1 LAFAWKKPYVQK
13 AGFEGLSATGLAL
26 TLNMNPLLRLQR
38 LDALHSLSS
47 RLASESSGGLL
58 GDSLEVLLETMR
70 ARAAAAFI
78 VEPTLASIAE
88 SGLGGRGGPELFVL
102 RRALSTIAQRALSTR
117 RAVLLADLG
126 GDREGIDDAGEIL
139 ALGARTALAIPVLLG
154 NVAHGVFVLLFDDAA
169 RVDEEAQR
177 FSATI
182 ANLVALALAR
192 EQARDTPVPSNDE
205 LAEASRMASLGLLT
219 ASVAHE
225 LRGPA
230 GAMLLQQEE
239 LGRLVEQVSELSDAA
254 DPNMSGAIRELGEV
268 SSDIQTAVARIR
280 DTVEQL
286 SLVSR
291 REISPEC
298 IDLATVVRESL
309 AIAMPHLERRGI
321 TITQDIDSTVYT
333 VGRRD
338 SLGQVVLN
346 LVFNAADAAEVNAE
360 PKVWVRV
367 SAHGEQLALIVE
379 DNGPGVPSGAIQH
392 IFRPFYTTK
401 QRGQGTGLGLKICSD
416 VVAAHGGHIE
426 VHDRAGGGASFRVLL
441 TRVQEDSGLI
451 PLVPVRATKQRH
463 MQRPRPRQVFLIDDD
478 PVFARSMRR
487 ALKPHTVRT
496 AAAASEAEAQLMDP
510 NYLPDLV
517 LCDVFLPGRNGDT
530 LHARI
535 STRRP
540 ELASRFVFV
549 TGGAL
554 GRAEAE
560 YLKNCACPTL
570 FKPVELKTLKDLL
583 EDEAPESSPSASVRT
598 LNPPSASSS
607 RRSSVPGPSAPPS
620 TRR

>member
-1 LAFAWKKPYVQK
+1 
-13 AGFEGLSATGLAL
+13 
-26 TLNMNPLLRLQR
+26 MNPLLRLQR

-58 GDSLEVLLETMR
+58 GDSLDVLFESMR
-70 ARAAAAFI
+70 ARAGAAF
-78 VEPTLASIAE
+78 TLDSGMESISE
-88 SGLGGRGGPELFVL
+88 RGLGDRGGSQLLVL
-102 RRALSTIAQRALSTR
+102 RRALTTIAQRALSTR
-117 RAVLLADLG
+117 RPVLLSDLG
-126 GDREGIDDAGEIL
+126 HDREGIDDAGEIL
-139 ALGARTALAIPVLLG
+139 ALGARTALAVPVLLRR
-154 NVAHGVFVLLFDDAA
+154 VAQGVFVLLFDDLA
-169 RVDEEAQR
+169 RVDEEAR
-177 FSATI
+177 LFATTV
-182 ANLVALALAR
+182 ANMMAVALER
-192 EQARDTPVPSNDE
+192 EQIRSTPVPSNDE
-205 LAEASRMASLGLLT
+205 LAEASRMASLGLIT

-239 LGRLVEQVSELSDAA
+239 LGRLVEQVAELSDAA

-298 IDLATVVRESL
+298 VDVLTIVKDSL

-321 TITQDIDSTVYT
+321 TLTQELDGPVYT

-346 LVFNAADAAEVNAE
+346 LVFNAADAAEASKQ
-360 PKVWVRV
+360 PQIWVRV
-367 SAHGEQLALIVE
+367 MSCGEQLALVVE
-379 DNGPGVPSGAIQH
+379 DNGPGIAPGAVQH

-401 QRGQGTGLGLKICSD
+401 ERGQGTGLGLKICSD
-416 VVAAHGGHIE
+416 VVTAHGGHIE
-426 VHDRAGGGASFRVLL
+426 VHDRPGGGASFRVLL

-451 PLVPVRATKQRH
+451 PLVPVRAPKQR
-463 MQRPRPRQVFLIDDD
+463 MRDVRPRQVFVVDDD

-487 ALKPHTVRT
+487 ALKPHLVRT
-496 AAAASEAEAQLMDP
+496 AAAASEAEVELLDR
-510 NYLPDLV
+510 NYTPDLV

-530 LHARI
+530 LHSRI
-535 STRRP
+535 SARRP
-540 ELASRFVFV
+540 ELAKRFVFV

-554 GRAEAE
+554 GRAEAV

-583 EDEAPESSPSASVRT
+583 EDVEPESSPVASVRT
-598 LNPPSASSS
+598 LNPPSTNA
-607 RRSSVPGPSAPPS
+607 RRSTVPAPPS

>member
-1 LAFAWKKPYVQK
+1 MS
-13 AGFEGLSATGLAL
+13 E
-26 TLNMNPLLRLQR
+26 
-38 LDALHSLSS
+38 
-47 RLASESSGGLL
+47 RLAGESSGGLL
-58 GDSLEVLLETMR
+58 GDSLDALLDSLR
-70 ARAAAAFI
+70 ARAAAAF
-78 VEPTLASIAE
+78 TLDPGLESIAE
-88 SGLGGRGGPELFVL
+88 RGLGDRGGPELVVL
-102 RRALSTIAQRALSTR
+102 RRALATIAQRALSTR
-117 RAVLLADLG
+117 RSVVLGDLG
-126 GDREGIDDAGEIL
+126 RDREGIDDAGEIL
-139 ALGARTALAIPVLLG
+139 ALGARTALAVPVLHRR
-154 NVAHGVFVLLFDDAA
+154 VAHGVFVLLFDDIS

-177 FSATI
+177 FCDTI
-182 ANLVALALAR
+182 SNMVALALDRAHSR
-192 EQARDTPVPSNDE
+192 ETPLPSNDE

-230 GAMLLQQEE
+230 GAMILQQEE
-239 LGRLVEQVSELSDAA
+239 LGRLVEQVSELADDA
-254 DPNMSGAIRELGEV
+254 DPDMTGAIRELAEV
-268 SSDIQTAVARIR
+268 STDIQTAVGRIR

-291 REISPEC
+291 RETSPEC
-298 IDLATVVRESL
+298 VDLVTVVRESL
-309 AIAMPHLERRGI
+309 AMATPHLERRGI
-321 TITQDIDSTVYT
+321 TLTPQLEGPVYT

-346 LVFNAADAAEVNAE
+346 LVFNAADACEGSAHPE
-360 PKVWVRV
+360 VWVRV
-367 SAHGEQLALIVE
+367 MARGEQLVLVVD
-379 DNGPGVPSGAIQH
+379 DNGPGIPPGAIQH

-416 VVAAHGGHIE
+416 VVASHGGHIE

-451 PLVPVRATKQRH
+451 PLVPVRAAKHR
-463 MQRPRPRQVFLIDDD
+463 MLEARPRQVFLVDDD

-487 ALKPHTVRT
+487 ALKPHVVRT
-496 AAAASEAEAQLMDP
+496 AGAASEAEVQLLDP
-510 NYLPDLV
+510 SYTPDLV

-535 STRRP
+535 ASRRP

-570 FKPVELKTLKDLL
+570 FKPVELKTLQDLL
-583 EDEAPESSPSASVRT
+583 ADDEPESSPAASVRT
-598 LNPPSASSS
+598 LNPQSSNAS
-607 RRSSVPGPSAPPS
+607 RRSSVPAPPS

>member
-1 LAFAWKKPYVQK
+1 
-13 AGFEGLSATGLAL
+13 
-26 TLNMNPLLRLQR
+26 MNPLLRLQR
-38 LDALHSLSS
+38 LDALHTLSS
-47 RLASESSGGLL
+47 RLASESTGSLL
-58 GDSLEVLLETMR
+58 GDSLDALFETMR
-70 ARAAAAFI
+70 ARAAAAFTL
-78 VEPTLASIAE
+78 EPGIESIAE
-88 SGLGGRGGPELFVL
+88 RGLGDRGGPELIVL

-117 RAVLLADLG
+117 RLILLEDLSR
-126 GDREGIDDAGEIL
+126 DRESVDDAGEIL
-139 ALGARTALAIPVLLG
+139 ALGARTALALPVLLG
-154 NVAHGVFVLLFDDAA
+154 EVAHGVFVLLFDDASRIDDEA
-169 RVDEEAQR
+169 RNFA
-177 FSATI
+177 ATV
-182 ANLVALALAR
+182 ANLLAVALER
-192 EQARDTPVPSNDE
+192 EQIRATPIPSNDE

-239 LGRLVEQVSELSDAA
+239 LGRLVEQVTELSDAA
-254 DPNMSGAIRELGEV
+254 DPTMKGAIRELGEV

-291 REISPEC
+291 REIAPEC
-298 IDLATVVRESL
+298 VDLLTVVQESL
-309 AIAMPHLERRGI
+309 AIATPHLARRGI
-321 TITQDIDSTVYT
+321 TITQHLDGPVYT

-346 LVFNAADAAEVNAE
+346 LVFNAADAAEVNAQPE
-360 PKVWVRV
+360 IWLRV
-367 SAHGEQLALIVE
+367 MARGEQLALVVE
-379 DNGPGVPSGAIQH
+379 DNGPGVPAGAIQH

-426 VHDRAGGGASFRVLL
+426 VHDRPGGGASFRVLL

-451 PLVPVRATKQRH
+451 PLVPLRAPKQRAVET
-463 MQRPRPRQVFLIDDD
+463 RPRQVFVVDDD
-478 PVFARSMRR
+478 PVFTRSIRR
-487 ALKPHTVRT
+487 ALKPHVVRT
-496 AAAASEAEAQLMDP
+496 AGAASEAEVQLLDP

-517 LCDVFLPGRNGDT
+517 LCDVFLPGRNGNT
-530 LHARI
+530 LHERVAA
-535 STRRP
+535 RRP
-540 ELASRFVFV
+540 ELGKRFVFV

-570 FKPVELKTLKDLL
+570 FKPIELKTVQDLL
-583 EDEAPESSPSASVRT
+583 EDDEAESSPSASVRT
-598 LNPPSASSS
+598 LNPPSGNG
-607 RRSSVPGPSAPPS
+607 RRSSSMPPAAPPS

>member
-1 LAFAWKKPYVQK
+1 
-13 AGFEGLSATGLAL
+13 
-26 TLNMNPLLRLQR
+26 MNPLLRLQR
-38 LDALHSLSS
+38 LEALHSLSS
-47 RLASESSGGLL
+47 RLAGESHGLL
-58 GDSLEVLLETMR
+58 GDTLDALLESSR
-70 ARAAAAFI
+70 ARAAAAF
-78 VEPTLASIAE
+78 TLGAGLESVAE
-88 SGLGGRGGPELFVL
+88 RRLGDRGGPELVVL

-117 RAVLLADLG
+117 RMVLFNDLRK
-126 GDREGIDDAGEIL
+126 DREGIDDAGEIL
-139 ALGARTALAIPVLLG
+139 ALGARTALAVPVLHRR
-154 NVAHGVFVLLFDDAA
+154 VAHGVFVLLFDDAE
-169 RVDEEAQR
+169 RIDDETQQ
-177 FSATI
+177 FATTVANMLAI
-182 ANLVALALAR
+182 ALER
-192 EQARDTPVPSNDE
+192 EQSRATPLPTNDE

-239 LGRLVEQVSELSDAA
+239 LGRLVEQVTALSDDS
-254 DPNMSGAIRELGEV
+254 DPDLNGAIRELSEV

-291 REISPEC
+291 RETSPEC
-298 IDLATVVRESL
+298 VDLGLVVRDSL
-309 AIAMPHLERRGI
+309 AIALPHLERRGI
-321 TITQDIDSTVYT
+321 TLTQHMDDPVYT

-346 LVFNAADAAEVNAE
+346 LVFNAADACESAPRPE
-360 PKVWVRV
+360 VWVKVIGR
-367 SAHGEQLALIVE
+367 GEQLALVVE
-379 DNGPGVPSGAIQH
+379 DNGPGIPPQAIQH

-416 VVAAHGGHIE
+416 VVASHGGHIE
-426 VHDRAGGGASFRVLL
+426 VHDRSGGGASFRVLL

-451 PLVPVRATKQRH
+451 PLSPVRATKQRIATA
-463 MQRPRPRQVFLIDDD
+463 RLRQVFVVDDD
-478 PVFARSMRR
+478 PVFSRTMRR
-487 ALKPHTVRT
+487 ALKPHVVRT
-496 AAAASEAEAQLMDP
+496 AGSASEAEVALLDP
-510 NYLPDLV
+510 TYTPDLV

-530 LHARI
+530 LHSRI
-535 STRRP
+535 SERRP

-560 YLKNCACPTL
+560 YLRNSGCPTL
-570 FKPVELKTLKDLL
+570 FKPVELKTIKDLL
-583 EDEAPESSPSASVRT
+583 EADAPESAPPNSVRT
-598 LNPPSASSS
+598 LNPPVSLQKRSSS
-607 RRSSVPGPSAPPS
+607 PPS

>member
-1 LAFAWKKPYVQK
+1 
-13 AGFEGLSATGLAL
+13 
-26 TLNMNPLLRLQR
+26 MNPLLRLQR
-38 LDALHSLSS
+38 LDALHVLSG
-47 RLASESSGGLL
+47 RLASDSSGGLL
-58 GDSLEVLLETMR
+58 GDSLEVLVETMR
-70 ARAAAAFI
+70 ARAAAAL
-78 VEPTLASIAE
+78 TLQPGLESIAE
-88 SGLGGRGGPELFVL
+88 RGLGERGGPELIVL

-117 RAVLLADLG
+117 RMILLADLG
-126 GDREGIDDAGEIL
+126 SDREGVDDAGEIL
-139 ALGARTALAIPVLLG
+139 ALGARTALAVPVLLR
-154 NVAHGVFVLLFDDAA
+154 NVAYGVFVLLFDDAT
-169 RVDEEAQR
+169 RLDHETER
-177 FSATI
+177 FAATV
-182 ANLVALALAR
+182 ANLLAVALER
-192 EQARDTPVPSNDE
+192 EQTRAIPAPSNDD
-205 LAEASRMASLGLLT
+205 LAEASHMASLGLLT

-239 LGRLVEQVSELSDAA
+239 LGRLVEQVSALSDAS
-254 DPNMSGAIRELGEV
+254 DPNMSSAIRELGEV

-291 REISPEC
+291 RELSPEC
-298 IDLATVVRESL
+298 VDLVTIVKEAL
-309 AIAMPHLERRGI
+309 AIATPHLERRGI
-321 TITQDIDSTVYT
+321 TLTHSADDSVYT

-346 LVFNAADAAEVNAE
+346 LVFNAADAAEASAQ
-360 PKVWVRV
+360 PQVWVRV
-367 SAHGEQLALIVE
+367 LARGEQLALLVE
-379 DNGPGVPSGAIQH
+379 DNGPGIPAGAVQN

-426 VHDRAGGGASFRVLL
+426 VHDRVGGGASFRVLL

-451 PLVPVRATKQRH
+451 PLMPMRAPKQR
-463 MQRPRPRQVFLIDDD
+463 MLEPKPRQVFVVDDD
-478 PVFARSMRR
+478 PVFTRSMRR
-487 ALKPHTVRT
+487 ALKPHLVRT
-496 AAAASEAEAQLMDP
+496 AAAASEAEVQLLDP
-510 NYLPDLV
+510 AYTPDLV

-535 STRRP
+535 AARRP
-540 ELASRFVFV
+540 ELAKRFVFV

-570 FKPVELKTLKDLL
+570 FKPVELKTVKDLL
-583 EDEAPESSPSASVRT
+583 EDDEPESTPSASVRT
-598 LNPPSASSS
+598 LNSPASGGRRPSSS
-607 RRSSVPGPSAPPS
+607 RPPAAPPS

>member
-1 LAFAWKKPYVQK
+1 
-13 AGFEGLSATGLAL
+13 
-26 TLNMNPLLRLQR
+26 MNPLLRLQR

-58 GDSLEVLLETMR
+58 GDSLDVLFESMR
-70 ARAAAAFI
+70 ARAGAAF
-78 VEPTLASIAE
+78 TLDSGMESISE
-88 SGLGGRGGPELFVL
+88 RGLGDRGGSQLLVL
-102 RRALSTIAQRALSTR
+102 RRALTTIAQRALSTR
-117 RAVLLADLG
+117 RPVLLSDLG
-126 GDREGIDDAGEIL
+126 HDREGIDDAGEIL
-139 ALGARTALAIPVLLG
+139 ALGARTALAVPVLLRR
-154 NVAHGVFVLLFDDAA
+154 VAQGVFVLLFDDLA
-169 RVDEEAQR
+169 RVDEEAR
-177 FSATI
+177 LFATTV
-182 ANLVALALAR
+182 ANMMAVALER
-192 EQARDTPVPSNDE
+192 EQIRSTPVPSNDE
-205 LAEASRMASLGLLT
+205 LAEASRMASLGLIT

-239 LGRLVEQVSELSDAA
+239 LGRLVEQVAELSDAA

-298 IDLATVVRESL
+298 VDVLTIVKDSL

-321 TITQDIDSTVYT
+321 TLTQELDGPVYT

-346 LVFNAADAAEVNAE
+346 LVFNAADAAEASKQ
-360 PKVWVRV
+360 PQIWVRV
-367 SAHGEQLALIVE
+367 MSCGEQLALVVE
-379 DNGPGVPSGAIQH
+379 DNGPGIAPGAVQH

-401 QRGQGTGLGLKICSD
+401 ERGQGTGLGLKICSD
-416 VVAAHGGHIE
+416 VVTAHGGHIE
-426 VHDRAGGGASFRVLL
+426 VHDRPGGGASFRVLL

-451 PLVPVRATKQRH
+451 PLVPVRAPKQR
-463 MQRPRPRQVFLIDDD
+463 MRDVRPRQVFVVDDD

-487 ALKPHTVRT
+487 ALKPHLVRT
-496 AAAASEAEAQLMDP
+496 AAAASEAEVELLDR
-510 NYLPDLV
+510 NYTPDLV

-530 LHARI
+530 LHSRI
-535 STRRP
+535 SARRP
-540 ELASRFVFV
+540 ELAKRFVFV

-583 EDEAPESSPSASVRT
+583 EDDEPESSPVASVRT
-598 LNPPSASSS
+598 LNPPSTNA
-607 RRSSVPGPSAPPS
+607 RRSTVPAPPS

>member
-1 LAFAWKKPYVQK
+1 
-13 AGFEGLSATGLAL
+13 
-26 TLNMNPLLRLQR
+26 MNPLLRLQR
-38 LDALHSLSS
+38 LDALHTLSG
-47 RLASESSGGLL
+47 RLASESSDALRDTRIGTGLL
-58 GDSLEVLLETMR
+58 GDTVDVLLETMR
-70 ARAAAAFI
+70 ARAAAAFALD
-78 VEPTLASIAE
+78 PGLSSIAE
-88 SGLGGRGGPELFVL
+88 RGLGDRGGPELLVL

-117 RAVLLADLG
+117 RVLLLADLG
-126 GDREGIDDAGEIL
+126 RDREGVDDAGELL
-139 ALGARTALAIPVLLG
+139 ALGARTALAVPVLLG
-154 NVAHGVFVLLFDDAA
+154 RAAHGVFVLLFDDET
-169 RVDEEAQR
+169 RIDEEAR
-177 FSATI
+177 NFAATV
-182 ANLVALALAR
+182 ANLIAVALEG
-192 EQARDTPVPSNDE
+192 EQIRATPIPSNDE

-239 LGRLVEQVSELSDAA
+239 LGRLVEQVAELSDAK

-291 REISPEC
+291 REVSPEC
-298 IDLATVVRESL
+298 VDLVTVVKESL

-321 TITQDIDSTVYT
+321 TLTQLGDGPVYT

-346 LVFNAADAAEVNAE
+346 LVFNAADAAEASARPE
-360 PKVWVRV
+360 IWVRV
-367 SAHGEQLALIVE
+367 TARGEQLALVVE
-379 DNGPGVPSGAIQH
+379 DNGPGVAPSAIQH

-426 VHDRAGGGASFRVLL
+426 VHDRSGGGASFRVLL

-451 PLVPVRATKQRH
+451 QLMPMRAPKQR
-463 MQRPRPRQVFLIDDD
+463 MLEARTRQVFVIDDD
-478 PVFARSMRR
+478 PVFARSIRR
-487 ALKPHTVRT
+487 ALKPHVVRT
-496 AAAASEAEAQLMDP
+496 AAAASEAEVALLDR
-510 NYLPDLV
+510 NYTPDLV

-535 STRRP
+535 AARRP
-540 ELASRFVFV
+540 ELGRRFVFV

-583 EDEAPESSPSASVRT
+583 EDDAPESSPSASVRT
-598 LNPPSASSS
+598 LNPPTASTRRPSS
-607 RRSSVPGPSAPPS
+607 LPAPPS

>member
-1 LAFAWKKPYVQK
+1 
-13 AGFEGLSATGLAL
+13 
-26 TLNMNPLLRLQR
+26 M
-38 LDALHSLSS
+38 
-47 RLASESSGGLL
+47 
-58 GDSLEVLLETMR
+58 
-70 ARAAAAFI
+70 
-78 VEPTLASIAE
+78 
-88 SGLGGRGGPELFVL
+88 
-102 RRALSTIAQRALSTR
+102 
-117 RAVLLADLG
+117 
-126 GDREGIDDAGEIL
+126 
-139 ALGARTALAIPVLLG
+139 ALGARTALAVPVLHRSIP
-154 NVAHGVFVLLFDDAA
+154 HGVFVLLFDDAE
-169 RVDEEAQR
+169 RVDEEAQH
-177 FSATI
+177 FATTVS
-182 ANLVALALAR
+182 NLVGLAFER
-192 EQARDTPVPSNDE
+192 QQSSETPLPSNDE

-230 GAMLLQQEE
+230 GAMILQQEE
-239 LGRLVEQVSELSDAA
+239 LGRLVEQVTQLSD
-254 DPNMSGAIRELGEV
+254 DTDLDMSSAIRELSEV

-291 REISPEC
+291 RETSPEC
-298 IDLATVVRESL
+298 VDLAVVIRDSL
-309 AIAMPHLERRGI
+309 AIAMPHLERRNI
-321 TITQDIDSTVYT
+321 TITQQVDGPVYT

-346 LVFNAADAAEVNAE
+346 LVFNAADASESSAHPE
-360 PKVWVRV
+360 VWVRV
-367 SAHGEQLALIVE
+367 LAHGEQLALIVE
-379 DNGPGVPSGAIQH
+379 DNGPGIPPGAIQH

-416 VVAAHGGHIE
+416 VVASHGGHIE
-426 VHDRAGGGASFRVLL
+426 VHDRPGGGASFRVLL

-451 PLVPVRATKQRH
+451 PLMPVRALKQRIVEA
-463 MQRPRPRQVFLIDDD
+463 RPRQVFLVDDD

-487 ALKPHTVRT
+487 ALKPHVVRT
-496 AAAASEAEAQLMDP
+496 AGAASEAEVQLLDLS
-510 NYLPDLV
+510 YTPDLV

-535 STRRP
+535 ASRRP

-583 EDEAPESSPSASVRT
+583 DDDAPDSAPSASVRT
-598 LNPPSASSS
+598 LNPPAISSAS
-607 RRSSVPGPSAPPS
+607 RRSSAPPA

>member
-1 LAFAWKKPYVQK
+1 
-13 AGFEGLSATGLAL
+13 
-26 TLNMNPLLRLQR
+26 MNPQLRLQR
-38 LDALHSLSS
+38 LDALHALSG
-47 RLASESSGGLL
+47 RLANESSGGLL
-58 GDSLEVLLETMR
+58 GDSLDVLLESTR
-70 ARAAAAFI
+70 ARAAAAF
-78 VEPTLASIAE
+78 TLDPGLESIAE
-88 SGLGGRGGPELFVL
+88 RGLGDRGGPELVVL

-117 RAVLLADLG
+117 RTILLTDLG
-126 GDREGIDDAGEIL
+126 RDREGIDDAGEIL
-139 ALGARTALAIPVLLG
+139 ALGARTALAVPVLLRR
-154 NVAHGVFVLLFDDAA
+154 VAHGVFVLLFDSASRID
-169 RVDEEAQR
+169 DEAQH
-177 FSATI
+177 FATTV
-182 ANLVALALAR
+182 ANMLAVAVER
-192 EQARDTPVPSNDE
+192 EQIRAAPVPSNDE

-225 LRGPA
+225 LRGPT

-239 LGRLVEQVSELSDAA
+239 LGRLVEQVAELEGGT
-254 DPNMSGAIRELGEV
+254 DPNLSRAIRELGEV

-291 REISPEC
+291 RELSPEC
-298 IDLATVVRESL
+298 VDLTTIVKESL
-309 AIAMPHLERRGI
+309 AIALPHLERRGI
-321 TITQDIDSTVYT
+321 TLTQHLEDPVYT

-346 LVFNAADAAEVNAE
+346 LVFNAADAAESSAQPE
-360 PKVWVRV
+360 VWVRV
-367 SAHGEQLALIVE
+367 MARGEQLALIVE
-379 DNGPGVPSGAIQH
+379 DNGPGIPSGAIQH

-426 VHDRAGGGASFRVLL
+426 VHDRMGGGASFRVLL
-441 TRVQEDSGLI
+441 TRVQENSGLI
-451 PLVPVRATKQRH
+451 PLAPARTQKQR
-463 MQRPRPRQVFLIDDD
+463 MAEARPRQVFVIDDD

-487 ALKPHTVRT
+487 ALKPHVVRT
-496 AAAASEAEAQLMDP
+496 AAAASEAEVELLDL
-510 NYLPDLV
+510 NYTPDLV

-535 STRRP
+535 AARRP
-540 ELASRFVFV
+540 ELAKRFVFV

-560 YLKNCACPTL
+560 YLKNCDCQTL
-570 FKPVELKTLKDLL
+570 FKPVELKTVKNLL
-583 EDEAPESSPSASVRT
+583 EDEPPESSSSASVRT
-598 LNPPSASSS
+598 LNPPGASN
-607 RRSSVPGPSAPPS
+607 RRSSSIPSPPS

>member
-1 LAFAWKKPYVQK
+1 
-13 AGFEGLSATGLAL
+13 
-26 TLNMNPLLRLQR
+26 MNPLLRLQR
-38 LDALHSLSS
+38 LDALQTLSG

-58 GDSLEVLLETMR
+58 GDSLDVLLESMR
-70 ARAAAAFI
+70 ARAAAAF
-78 VEPTLASIAE
+78 TLDPGLESISE
-88 SGLGGRGGPELFVL
+88 RGLGDRGGPELVVL

-117 RAVLLADLG
+117 RLVLFADLG
-126 GDREGIDDAGEIL
+126 RDREGIDDAGEIL
-139 ALGARTALAIPVLLG
+139 ALGARSALAVPLVLRR
-154 NVAHGVFVLLFDDAA
+154 VAHGVFVLLFDSASRID
-169 RVDEEAQR
+169 DEAQH
-177 FSATI
+177 FATTV
-182 ANLVALALAR
+182 ANMMAVAVER
-192 EQARDTPVPSNDE
+192 ELIRATPVPSNDE

-225 LRGPA
+225 LRGPT

-239 LGRLVEQVSELSDAA
+239 LARLVEQVTELAGDT
-254 DPNMSGAIRELGEV
+254 DPNLSGAIRELAEV
-268 SSDIQTAVARIR
+268 SSDIRTAVARIR

-291 REISPEC
+291 RELSPEC
-298 IDLATVVRESL
+298 VDLVTIVKESL
-309 AIAMPHLERRGI
+309 AIALPHLERRGI
-321 TITQDIDSTVYT
+321 TLTQHLDDSVYT

-346 LVFNAADAAEVNAE
+346 LVFNAADAAEGSKRPE
-360 PKVWVRV
+360 VWVRV
-367 SAHGEQLALIVE
+367 MARGEQLALVVE
-379 DNGPGVPSGAIQH
+379 DNGPGIPTGAIQH

-426 VHDRAGGGASFRVLL
+426 VHDRMGGGASFRVLL

-451 PLVPVRATKQRH
+451 PLVPARTPRQR
-463 MQRPRPRQVFLIDDD
+463 MADARPRQVFVIDDD

-487 ALKPHTVRT
+487 ALKPHVVRT
-496 AAAASEAEAQLMDP
+496 AGTASDAEAELLDP
-510 NYLPDLV
+510 NYTPDLV

-535 STRRP
+535 TAQRP
-540 ELASRFVFV
+540 ELAKRFVFV

-554 GRAEAE
+554 GRTEAE

-570 FKPVELKTLKDLL
+570 FKPVELKTVKDLL
-583 EDEAPESSPSASVRT
+583 EDDAPESSSSASVRT
-598 LNPPSASSS
+598 LNQSSS
-607 RRSSVPGPSAPPS
+607 SNRRSSIPAPPS

>member
-1 LAFAWKKPYVQK
+1 MAD
-13 AGFEGLSATGLAL
+13 S
-26 TLNMNPLLRLQR
+26 
-38 LDALHSLSS
+38 LDALL
-47 RLASESSGGLL
+47 
-58 GDSLEVLLETMR
+58 DTTR
-70 ARAAAAFI
+70 ARAAAAFALDPGL
-78 VEPTLASIAE
+78 VSVAE
-88 SGLGGRGGPELFVL
+88 LGLGDRGGPELVVL
-102 RRALSTIAQRALSTR
+102 RRALATIAQRALSTR
-117 RAVLLADLG
+117 RQVLLADLG
-126 GDREGIDDAGEIL
+126 SDREGIDDAGEIL
-139 ALGARTALAIPVLLG
+139 ALGARSALAVPVLHRKI
-154 NVAHGVFVLLFDDAA
+154 AHGVFVLLFDNAA
-169 RVDEEAQR
+169 RVDEETKR
-177 FSATI
+177 FASTVS
-182 ANLVALALAR
+182 NMLALALDH
-192 EQARDTPVPSNDE
+192 EHSSENPLPSNDE

-230 GAMLLQQEE
+230 GAMILQQEE
-239 LGRLVEQVSELSDAA
+239 LGRLVEQVSELSDAT
-254 DPNMSGAIRELGEV
+254 DPDMSGAIRELGEV
-268 SSDIQTAVARIR
+268 STDIQTAVARIR

-291 REISPEC
+291 RETSPEC
-298 IDLATVVRESL
+298 VDLVTVVKESL
-309 AIAMPHLERRGI
+309 AIATPHLERRGI
-321 TITQDIDSTVYT
+321 TLTQHLDGPVYT

-346 LVFNAADAAEVNAE
+346 LVFNAGDACEGSAHPE
-360 PKVWVRV
+360 VWVRV
-367 SAHGEQLALIVE
+367 MARGEQLALIVE
-379 DNGPGVPSGAIQH
+379 DNGPGVPAGAIQH

-401 QRGQGTGLGLKICSD
+401 QRGHGTGLGLKICSD
-416 VVAAHGGHIE
+416 VVASHGGHIE

-451 PLVPVRATKQRH
+451 PLTPMRAPKQRIIEV
-463 MQRPRPRQVFLIDDD
+463 RPRQVFLVDDD

-487 ALKPHTVRT
+487 ALKPHVVRT
-496 AAAASEAEAQLMDP
+496 AGAASEAEVQLLDP
-510 NYLPDLV
+510 NYTPDLV

-535 STRRP
+535 AARRP

-560 YLKNCACPTL
+560 YLKHCACPTL

-583 EDEAPESSPSASVRT
+583 EDDAPESAPAASVRT
-598 LNPPSASSS
+598 LNPPSVAAS
-607 RRSSVPGPSAPPS
+607 RRSSAPPS

>member
-1 LAFAWKKPYVQK
+1 
-13 AGFEGLSATGLAL
+13 
-26 TLNMNPLLRLQR
+26 MNPLLRLQR
-38 LDALHSLSS
+38 LDALYSLSS
-47 RLASESSGGLL
+47 RLAGDPGGLL
-58 GDSLEVLLETMR
+58 ADALDALLESTK
-70 ARAAAAFI
+70 ARGAAAF
-78 VEPTLASIAE
+78 TLSSGLESIAE
-88 SGLGGRGGPELFVL
+88 RRLGDRGGPELIVL

-117 RAVLLADLG
+117 RLVLLSDFRS
-126 GDREGIDDAGEIL
+126 DREGIDDAAEIL
-139 ALGARTALAIPVLLG
+139 ALGARTALAVPVLHRH
-154 NVAHGVFVLLFDDAA
+154 VAQGVFVLLFDDAA
-169 RVDEEAQR
+169 RVDEEAQH
-177 FSATI
+177 FVSTV
-182 ANLVALALAR
+182 ANLVALALDSEHSR
-192 EQARDTPVPSNDE
+192 ETPLPSNDE

-239 LGRLVEQVSELSDAA
+239 LGRLVEQVTALTDDSDP
-254 DPNMSGAIRELGEV
+254 DLNGAIRELSEV

-291 REISPEC
+291 RDTSPEC
-298 IDLATVVRESL
+298 LDIVTVVRDSL
-309 AIAMPHLERRGI
+309 AVALPHLERRGI
-321 TITQDIDSTVYT
+321 TLTQQFEGPIHT

-346 LVFNAADAAEVNAE
+346 LVFNAADACEGTAHPE
-360 PKVWVRV
+360 VWVRV
-367 SAHGEQLALIVE
+367 LARGEQLALVVE
-379 DNGPGVPSGAIQH
+379 DNGPGIPPAAIQH

-416 VVAAHGGHIE
+416 VVTSHGGHIE

-451 PLVPVRATKQRH
+451 PLIPVRAAKQRIAEA
-463 MQRPRPRQVFLIDDD
+463 RPRQVFVVDDD
-478 PVFARSMRR
+478 PVFARTMRR
-487 ALKPHTVRT
+487 ALKPHVVRT
-496 AAAASEAEAQLMDP
+496 AGSASEAEVQLLDP
-510 NYLPDLV
+510 TYLPDLV

-530 LHARI
+530 LHSRVAA
-535 STRRP
+535 RRP
-540 ELASRFVFV
+540 ELGARFVFV

-560 YLKNCACPTL
+560 YLRNSACPTL
-570 FKPVELKTLKDLL
+570 FKPVELKTLKNLL
-583 EDEAPESSPSASVRT
+583 EDDAPESVPPNSVRT
-598 LNPPSASSS
+598 LHPPAA
-607 RRSSVPGPSAPPS
+607 PGKLSSAPPS

>member
-1 LAFAWKKPYVQK
+1 
-13 AGFEGLSATGLAL
+13 
-26 TLNMNPLLRLQR
+26 MNPLLRLQR
-38 LDALHSLSS
+38 LDALHSLSG
-47 RLASESSGGLL
+47 RLGSDATGSLL
-58 GDSLEVLLETMR
+58 GDSLEALHDGTR
-70 ARAAAAFI
+70 ARAAAAF
-78 VEPTLASIAE
+78 TLDPGLVSIAE
-88 SGLGGRGGPELFVL
+88 RGLGDRGGPELVVL
-102 RRALSTIAQRALSTR
+102 RRALGTIAQRALSTR
-117 RAVLLADLG
+117 RAVLLGDLG
-126 GDREGIDDAGEIL
+126 RDREGIDDAGEIL
-139 ALGARTALAIPVLLG
+139 ALGARTALAVPVLHRNL
-154 NVAHGVFVLLFDDAA
+154 AHGVFVLLFDDVD
-169 RVDEEAQR
+169 RVDDEAR
-177 FSATI
+177 AFATTI
-182 ANLVALALAR
+182 SNLVALALDR
-192 EQARDTPVPSNDE
+192 DQTRDTPLPSNDE

-230 GAMLLQQEE
+230 GAMILQQEE
-239 LGRLVEQVSELSDAA
+239 LGRLVEQVTQLSDET
-254 DPNMSGAIRELGEV
+254 DPDMSGAMRELSEV

-291 REISPEC
+291 RETSPEC
-298 IDLATVVRESL
+298 VDLVTVIRDSL

-321 TITQDIDSTVYT
+321 HLTQHVDGPVYT

-346 LVFNAADAAEVNAE
+346 LVFNAADACEGTAHPE
-360 PKVWVRV
+360 VWVRV
-367 SAHGEQLALIVE
+367 MARGEQLALIVE
-379 DNGPGVPSGAIQH
+379 DNGPGIPPGAIQH

-416 VVAAHGGHIE
+416 VVASHGGHIE

-451 PLVPVRATKQRH
+451 PLVPVRVHKQR
-463 MQRPRPRQVFLIDDD
+463 MMEARPRQVFVVDDD
-478 PVFARSMRR
+478 PVFSRSMRR
-487 ALKPHTVRT
+487 ALKPHVVRT
-496 AAAASEAEAQLMDP
+496 AGAASEAEVQLLDQS
-510 NYLPDLV
+510 YTPDLI

-535 STRRP
+535 ASRRP

-583 EDEAPESSPSASVRT
+583 EDDAPESTPSASVRT
-598 LNPPSASSS
+598 LNPPIVSNAS
-607 RRSSVPGPSAPPS
+607 RRSSAPPS

>member
-1 LAFAWKKPYVQK
+1 
-13 AGFEGLSATGLAL
+13 
-26 TLNMNPLLRLQR
+26 MNPLLRLQR
-38 LDALHSLSS
+38 LDALYSLSS
-47 RLASESSGGLL
+47 RLAGDPGGLL
-58 GDSLEVLLETMR
+58 ADALDALLESTK
-70 ARAAAAFI
+70 ARGAAAFALNGGL
-78 VEPTLASIAE
+78 ESIAE
-88 SGLGGRGGPELFVL
+88 RRLGDRGGPELLVL

-117 RAVLLADLG
+117 RLVLLSDFRR
-126 GDREGIDDAGEIL
+126 DREGIDDAGEIL
-139 ALGARTALAIPVLLG
+139 ALGARTALAVPVLHRQ
-154 NVAHGVFVLLFDDAA
+154 VAQGVFVLLFDDAA
-169 RVDEEAQR
+169 RVDEEAQQ
-177 FSATI
+177 FVTTI
-182 ANLVALALAR
+182 ANMVALALDSEHSR
-192 EQARDTPVPSNDE
+192 ETPLPSNDE

-239 LGRLVEQVSELSDAA
+239 LGRLVEQVTALTDDSDP
-254 DPNMSGAIRELGEV
+254 DLNGAIRELSEV

-291 REISPEC
+291 RDTSPEC
-298 IDLATVVRESL
+298 VDIVTVVHDSL
-309 AIAMPHLERRGI
+309 AVARPHLERRGI
-321 TITQDIDSTVYT
+321 TLTQQIEGPIHT

-346 LVFNAADAAEVNAE
+346 LVFNAADACEGAAHPE
-360 PKVWVRV
+360 VWVRV
-367 SAHGEQLALIVE
+367 LARGEQLALVVE
-379 DNGPGVPSGAIQH
+379 DNGPGIPPAAIQH

-416 VVAAHGGHIE
+416 VVTAHGGHIE

-451 PLVPVRATKQRH
+451 PLLPVRAAKHRIAEA
-463 MQRPRPRQVFLIDDD
+463 RPRQVFVVDDD
-478 PVFARSMRR
+478 PVFARTMRR
-487 ALKPHTVRT
+487 ALKPHVVRT
-496 AAAASEAEAQLMDP
+496 AGSASEAEVQLLDP
-510 NYLPDLV
+510 AYLPDLV

-530 LHARI
+530 LHARV
-535 STRRP
+535 SARRP
-540 ELASRFVFV
+540 ELGARFVFV

-554 GRAEAE
+554 GRVEAE
-560 YLKNCACPTL
+560 YLRNSSCPTL

-583 EDEAPESSPSASVRT
+583 EDNAPDSVPPNSVRT
-598 LNPPSASSS
+598 LHPPATPS
-607 RRSSVPGPSAPPS
+607 RLSSAPPS

>member
-1 LAFAWKKPYVQK
+1 
-13 AGFEGLSATGLAL
+13 
-26 TLNMNPLLRLQR
+26 MNPLLRLQR
-38 LDALHSLSS
+38 LDALHSLSG
-47 RLASESSGGLL
+47 RLAGESSGGLL
-58 GDSLEVLLETMR
+58 GDSLDALLDTTKG
-70 ARAAAAFI
+70 RAAAAF
-78 VEPTLASIAE
+78 TLDPGLVSVAE
-88 SGLGGRGGPELFVL
+88 RQLGDRGGPELVVL
-102 RRALSTIAQRALSTR
+102 RRALSTIAQRAISTR
-117 RAVLLADLG
+117 RLVLLSDLG
-126 GDREGIDDAGEIL
+126 RDREGIDDAGEIL
-139 ALGARTALAIPVLLG
+139 ALGARAALAVPILHRRI
-154 NVAHGVFVLLFDDAA
+154 AHGVFVLLFDDAS
-169 RVDEEAQR
+169 RVDEEAQQ
-177 FSATI
+177 FATTI
-182 ANLVALALAR
+182 ANMVAVALER
-192 EQARDTPVPSNDE
+192 EQTRDTPLPSNDE

-239 LGRLVEQVSELSDAA
+239 LGRLVEQVSELADAT
-254 DPNMSGAIRELGEV
+254 DPDMSGAIRELGEV
-268 SSDIQTAVARIR
+268 STDIQTAVARIR

-298 IDLATVVRESL
+298 VDLVTVVKESL
-309 AIAMPHLERRGI
+309 AIATAHLERRGI
-321 TITQDIDSTVYT
+321 TLTQHVDGPVYT

-346 LVFNAADAAEVNAE
+346 LVFNAADACEGSPHPE
-360 PKVWVRV
+360 VWVRV
-367 SAHGEQLALIVE
+367 MARGEQLALIVE

-416 VVAAHGGHIE
+416 VVASHGGHIE
-426 VHDRAGGGASFRVLL
+426 VHDRPGGGASFRVLL

-451 PLVPVRATKQRH
+451 PVVPMRVLRQR
-463 MQRPRPRQVFLIDDD
+463 MTEARPRQVFLVDDD

-487 ALKPHTVRT
+487 ALKPHIVRT
-496 AAAASEAEAQLMDP
+496 AGAASEAEVHLLDP
-510 NYLPDLV
+510 NYTPDLV

-535 STRRP
+535 AARRP

-554 GRAEAE
+554 GKAEAE
-560 YLKNCACPTL
+560 YLRNCACPTL

-583 EDEAPESSPSASVRT
+583 EDDAPDSAPAASVRT
-598 LNPPSASSS
+598 LNSPSARPG
-607 RRSSVPGPSAPPS
+607 RRSSAPPS
-620 TRR
+620 SRR

>member
-1 LAFAWKKPYVQK
+1 
-13 AGFEGLSATGLAL
+13 
-26 TLNMNPLLRLQR
+26 M
-38 LDALHSLSS
+38 
-47 RLASESSGGLL
+47 
-58 GDSLEVLLETMR
+58 
-70 ARAAAAFI
+70 
-78 VEPTLASIAE
+78 
-88 SGLGGRGGPELFVL
+88 L

-117 RAVLLADLG
+117 RVVMLADLG
-126 GDREGIDDAGEIL
+126 RDREGIDDAGEIL
-139 ALGARTALAIPVLLG
+139 ALGARTALAVPVLLRR
-154 NVAHGVFVLLFDDAA
+154 VAHGVFVLLFDDAT
-169 RVDEEAQR
+169 RIDEETQH
-177 FSATI
+177 F
-182 ANLVALALAR
+182 ANTVANMMAVALER
-192 EQARDTPVPSNDE
+192 EQLRATPVPSNDE

-239 LGRLVEQVSELSDAA
+239 LGRLVEQVSELSDAT
-254 DPNMSGAIRELGEV
+254 DPDMSGAIRELGEV

-298 IDLATVVRESL
+298 VDLVTIVKESL

-321 TITQDIDSTVYT
+321 TLTQFVDGPVYT

-346 LVFNAADAAEVNAE
+346 LVFNAADAAEASAHPE
-360 PKVWVRV
+360 VWVRV
-367 SAHGEQLALIVE
+367 TGRGEQLALVVE
-379 DNGPGVPSGAIQH
+379 DNGPGIPPGAIQH

-416 VVAAHGGHIE
+416 VVTAHGGHIE
-426 VHDRAGGGASFRVLL
+426 VHDRIGGGASFRVLL

-451 PLVPVRATKQRH
+451 PLVPVRAPKQR
-463 MQRPRPRQVFLIDDD
+463 MLEPRVKQVFVIDDD

-487 ALKPHTVRT
+487 ALKPHVVRT
-496 AAAASEAEAQLMDP
+496 VAAASEAEVQLLDP
-510 NYLPDLV
+510 NYTPDLV

-535 STRRP
+535 AERRP
-540 ELASRFVFV
+540 DLASRFVFV

-583 EDEAPESSPSASVRT
+583 KTTRPNPPPRRPCAPSIRPPPVATLQSPAPPARPRRGAKRSVKSDRASPQVQVSASRGW
-598 LNPPSASSS
+598 
-607 RRSSVPGPSAPPS
+607 RRC
-620 TRR
+620 RC

>member
-1 LAFAWKKPYVQK
+1 MRR
-13 AGFEGLSATGLAL
+13 LSATGL
-26 TLNMNPLLRLQR
+26 NSNDPMNPLLREQR
-38 LDALHSLSS
+38 LGALYSLSG
-47 RLASESSGGLL
+47 RLASEPSGGLL
-58 GDSLEVLLETMR
+58 GDCLDALQDSMR
-70 ARAAAAFI
+70 ARAAAAFMLD
-78 VEPTLASIAE
+78 PGLQSIAE
-88 SGLGGRGGPELFVL
+88 RGLGDRGGPELIVL

-117 RAVLLADLG
+117 RLVLLGDLG
-126 GDREGIDDAGEIL
+126 RDREGIDDAGEIL
-139 ALGARTALAIPVLLG
+139 ALGARTALAIPVLHRR
-154 NVAHGVFVLLFDDAA
+154 VAHGIFVLLFDDAA
-169 RVDEEAQR
+169 RVDEEAQQ
-177 FSATI
+177 F
-182 ANLVALALAR
+182 ANTVSNMVAVALDR
-192 EQARDTPVPSNDE
+192 DQSRDTPLPSNDE

-230 GAMLLQQEE
+230 GAMILQQEE
-239 LGRLVEQVSELSDAA
+239 LGRLVEQVTQLADESDP
-254 DPNMSGAIRELGEV
+254 DMSGAIRELSEV
-268 SSDIQTAVARIR
+268 STDIQTAVGRIR

-291 REISPEC
+291 RETSPEC
-298 IDLATVVRESL
+298 VDLVTVVRESL
-309 AIAMPHLERRGI
+309 AMATPHLERRGI
-321 TITQDIDSTVYT
+321 TLNQHLDGPAYT

-346 LVFNAADAAEVNAE
+346 LVFNAADACEGAAHPE
-360 PKVWVRV
+360 VWVRV
-367 SAHGEQLALIVE
+367 MARGEQLALVVD
-379 DNGPGVPSGAIQH
+379 DNGPGIPPGAIQH

-416 VVAAHGGHIE
+416 VVTSHGGHIE
-426 VHDRAGGGASFRVLL
+426 VHDRPGGGASFRVLL

-451 PLVPVRATKQRH
+451 PLVPMRAPKQR
-463 MQRPRPRQVFLIDDD
+463 MIEARARQVFLVDDD

-487 ALKPHTVRT
+487 ALRPHVVRT
-496 AAAASEAEAQLMDP
+496 AGAASEAEVVLLDP
-510 NYLPDLV
+510 NYTPDLV

-535 STRRP
+535 AARRP

-583 EDEAPESSPSASVRT
+583 EEDEPESGPSASVRT
-598 LNPPSASSS
+598 LNQSPSSAS
-607 RRSSVPGPSAPPS
+607 RRSSAPPS
-620 TRR
+620 TPR